1 MKPKTKTQAII
12 NAFLAGEK
20 LTVKSCM
27 RLIGTYKI
35 SNRIREI
42 EDKYNV
48 VFKREKVSSK
58 SRYGGIDHYLQY
70 SLPKVYFKNF
80 NRQKT

>member
-1 MKPKTKTQAII
+1 MKPKTKTEAII
-12 NAFLAGEK
+12 QAFLAGEK
-20 LTVKSCM
+20 LTTKSCM
-27 RLIGTYKI
+27 SKCGTAKL
-35 SNRIREI
+35 SNRCGEI
-42 EDKYNV
+42 ERKYNV

-80 NRQKT
+80 KTK